1 MTNKKSWQSRYLMMT
16 KSAFRRAGPNGIEPS
31 TNGGQG
37 KSINTDLQPFAPRF
51 YCSILFPLE
60 TYMEINL

>member
-16 KSAFRRAGPNGIEPS
+16 KSVFRRVGPKELEPS

-37 KSINTDLQPFAPRF
+37 KSINTDLQPFSHRF

>member
-16 KSAFRRAGPNGIEPS
+16 KSAFRRAELKGFEPL
-31 TNGGQG
+31 TNGEQS
-37 KSINTDLQPFAPRF
+37 KSINTDLQPFFPWF

-60 TYMEINL
+60 TYIEINL

>member
-1 MTNKKSWQSRYLMMT
+1 MTNKKSWKIRYLMMT
-16 KSAFRRAGPNGIEPS
+16 KSDFRRAGPKVLEPS

-37 KSINTDLQPFAPRF
+37 KSINTDLQPFVPRF

-60 TYMEINL
+60 IYMEINL